1 LHRLVENGQVADL
14 FFLSNNALLIVDYH
28 VLGSRSVCA
37 SATERIG
44 VSQSPD
50 AAAGEKVKLTFTH
63 KH

>member
-1 LHRLVENGQVADL
+1 VADL